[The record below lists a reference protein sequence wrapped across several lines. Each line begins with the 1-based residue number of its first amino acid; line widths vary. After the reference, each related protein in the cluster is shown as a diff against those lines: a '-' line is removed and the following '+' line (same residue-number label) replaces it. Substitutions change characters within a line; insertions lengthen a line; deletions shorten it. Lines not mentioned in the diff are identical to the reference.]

1 MHGFP
6 PSQSFLNIHLF
17 HVLLSSTNAGTSVTS
32 TIVAVGQI
40 SNDDQFERAFAG
52 ATVNDV
58 FNYLAVIILFP
69 VEIITGLLNAITTR
83 MVANIQ
89 LGTVER
95 RNGFVRKYIRPVG
108 EMVINQNRRVTDAV
122 ATGSGTCADF
132 YPTECE
138 DPENPTAD
146 TCRVGLIRCNDWGCP
161 VFFESGA
168 DRNDDELAGFAS
180 FFIGVTILFIC
191 LGGLVFVLSNML
203 LGASTRVIQKA
214 TQINGYV
221 AILIGTA
228 ITIAVQSSSITTAT
242 LTPLAGM
249 GIIRLEEMFPLT
261 LGANIGTTLTGMYAS
276 SGFKF

>member
-95 RNGFVRKYIRPVG
+95 RNGG
-108 EMVINQNRRVTDAV
+108 
-122 ATGSGTCADF
+122 
-132 YPTECE
+132 
-138 DPENPTAD
+138 
-146 TCRVGLIRCNDWGCP
+146 
-161 VFFESGA
+161 
-168 DRNDDELAGFAS
+168 
-180 FFIGVTILFIC
+180 
-191 LGGLVFVLSNML
+191 
-203 LGASTRVIQKA
+203 
-214 TQINGYV
+214 
-221 AILIGTA
+221 
-228 ITIAVQSSSITTAT
+228 
-242 LTPLAGM
+242 
-249 GIIRLEEMFPLT
+249 
-261 LGANIGTTLTGMYAS
+261 
-276 SGFKF
+276 

>member
-1 MHGFP
+1 M
-6 PSQSFLNIHLF
+6 
-17 HVLLSSTNAGTSVTS
+17 
-32 TIVAVGQI
+32 
-40 SNDDQFERAFAG
+40 
-52 ATVNDV
+52 
-58 FNYLAVIILFP
+58 
-69 VEIITGLLNAITTR
+69 
-83 MVANIQ
+83 
-89 LGTVER
+89 
-95 RNGFVRKYIRPVG
+95 VG